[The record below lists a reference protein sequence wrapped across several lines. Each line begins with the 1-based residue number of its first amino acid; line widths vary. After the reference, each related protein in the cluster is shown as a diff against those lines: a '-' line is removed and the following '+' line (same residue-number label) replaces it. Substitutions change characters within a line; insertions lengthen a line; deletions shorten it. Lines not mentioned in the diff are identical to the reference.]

1 MILCMDSGK
10 NNQQTAQQIEVHRE
24 TVQQWRSRWLAE
36 VPRLTAIEVS
46 GDSDRDL
53 RFAIEEILRDQPR
66 AGAPVKF
73 TATQVTQLLALA
85 CESPQDSG
93 VPISHWSARDLAD
106 VAVKRGIV
114 AAISAR
120 SVQRFLKRSTTQ
132 TPPES
137 LLAQL

>member
-1 MILCMDSGK
+1 M
-10 NNQQTAQQIEVHRE
+10 
-24 TVQQWRSRWLAE
+24 QQWRSRWLAE

-46 GDSDRDL
+46 EDSDWEL
-53 RFAIEEILRDQPR
+53 RFAIEEILRDRPR

-93 VPISHWSARDLAD
+93 VPTSHWSARDLAD

-114 AAISAR
+114 EAISAR
-120 SVQRFLKRSTTQ
+120 SVQRFLNRSTTL

-137 LLAQL
+137 LLAQP